1 MLKTFPKQPFFLT
14 WREMSKVEYSGW
26 VAEHRPR
33 ELNTLAARPF
43 VVPVRFAGCVHRVQV
58 TVAFQFVIADHHQLW
73 WELGGR
79 ACVVCPWERAHGVR
93 DMFVHELPPIYAR
106 PCTKFAGI
114 TGLQNV
120 FPMQHVLHN
129 IKGPLVVH
137 AALLGAYY
145 PLQMQ
150 TCCSS
155 IWLPWQS
162 ATVSQ
167 NCLLT
172 PVSIPH

>member
-1 MLKTFPKQPFFLT
+1 MRLI
-14 WREMSKVEYSGW
+14 
-26 VAEHRPR
+26 PR
-33 ELNTLAARPF
+33 HYLSPLSPSSRVRGLYYAYLPLPYLLP
-43 VVPVRFAGCVHRVQV
+43 VPWP
-58 TVAFQFVIADHHQLW
+58 I
-73 WELGGR
+73 
-79 ACVVCPWERAHGVR
+79 VCMYG
-93 DMFVHELPPIYAR
+93 HEPPPIHER
-106 PCTKFAGI
+106 PCTNFAGT

-120 FPMQHVLHN
+120 FPMQAVLHN
-129 IKGPLVVH
+129 IKGPLVLH

-150 TCCSS
+150 TYCSS

-172 PVSIPH
+172 PVGIAR